1 MDRRLIYRQKH
12 IKELIHMSSQTNAY
26 IIDYPEAEETAPVHT
41 KSDTEK
47 KRLIPGRTNFLHV
60 KSGGYHFSS
69 NVAAVPVSLI
79 EMKREKACDP
89 LSLAELADSIREYG
103 VLQPIS
109 VRIAGTGYELI
120 AGARRLQAA
129 KLAGLTVIPAM
140 IYNINENDSAV
151 MSLLENLQ
159 RENLHF
165 IEEAEAYYCLMME
178 HGITQEDLAY
188 RLGKSQSTIANKI
201 RLLKLPPL
209 VKKIISESGLSE
221 RHARALLRIND
232 EQLQLRTLKTIC
244 SKNFNVSKTEQL
256 VSRILERKVSSVREE
271 EYDAVESEMANDS
284 YQLMIYEIKSFVSDL
299 RKNVESLKKAGVIAK
314 AAQFDKEE
322 YLEFVVRI
330 PKNENGMKKQARTKE

>member
-1 MDRRLIYRQKH
+1 MSRQST
-12 IKELIHMSSQTNAY
+12 EAY
-26 IIDYPEAEETAPVHT
+26 IIDYPEAKSGAPVHT
-41 KSDTEK
+41 EAGKES
-47 KRLIPGRTNFLHV
+47 GRTGAGRAGFLRV
-60 KSGGYHFSS
+60 KSGSGYFSS

-79 EMKREKACDP
+79 ELRHEKSYDSV
-89 LSLAELADSIREYG
+89 SLAELADSIREYG

-109 VRIAGTGYELI
+109 VRISGANYELI

-129 KLAGLTVIPAM
+129 KMAGLTVIPAM

-151 MSLLENLQ
+151 MGLLENLQ

-209 VKKIISESGLSE
+209 VKRIISDNGLSE
-221 RHARALLRIND
+221 RHARTLLRISD
-232 EQLQLRTLKTIC
+232 EQLQLRTLKTVC

-256 VSRILERKVSSVREE
+256 VNRILEKKVSPVREE
-271 EYDAVESEMANDS
+271 DYDAVESEMVNDS
-284 YQLMIYEIKSFVSDL
+284 YQLMICEIKSFVSDL

-314 AAQFDKEE
+314 AAQFDKDD

-330 PKNENGMKKQARTKE
+330 PKNENGIKKQKQTKK

>member
-1 MDRRLIYRQKH
+1 
-12 IKELIHMSSQTNAY
+12 MSSQTANNAY
-26 IIDYPEAEETAPVHT
+26 IIEYPEAGGSLPVHT
-41 KSDTEK
+41 MSEAERNRT
-47 KRLIPGRTNFLHV
+47 LSGRANFLHV
-60 KSGGYHFSS
+60 KNGGYHFSS

-79 EMKREKACDP
+79 KMKQEKICDP
-89 LSLAELADSIREYG
+89 VSLAELADSIREYG

-109 VRIAGTGYELI
+109 VRVAGPGYELI

-129 KLAGLTVIPAM
+129 KLVGLTVIPAM

-165 IEEAEAYYCLMME
+165 IEEAEAYYCLMIE

-209 VKKIISESGLSE
+209 VKRIISESGLSE

-256 VSRILERKVSSVREE
+256 ISRILEKKVSSVREE
-271 EYDAVESEMANDS
+271 DYDAVETEMINDS
-284 YQLMIYEIKSFVSDL
+284 YQRMLYEIKSFISDL
-299 RKNVESLKKAGVIAK
+299 RKNVEGLKKAGVIVK
-314 AAQFDKEE
+314 AAQFDKDE

-330 PKNENGMKKQARTKE
+330 PKNENGMKKQIRTKE